1 LGECL
6 QDFKTGGY
14 HFGPDAIRGDGGN
27 RILSHFNSRN
37 KFADVISPNGLASS
51 SLSSLRAK
59 IFSKRRLSPFMCI
72 LRDANFARRKQK
84 MVQDISA
91 AFRRPANRGNMAD
104 TPLEPAVAQRA
115 RKRIAW
121 RLLPFLFLL
130 YMIAFL
136 DRMNVSAAALQ
147 MPHDLG
153 FNDKVVGLGAGMFF
167 IGYMVLE
174 IPGAL
179 IAERWSARR
188 WIARIMISWGIIT
201 ALMAFIHT
209 AREFYLVRFLV
220 GAAEAGFFPA
230 VIVYVSHWFRNEDRA
245 KAIAVFYAASPL
257 SYVVGSPLAGL
268 LLGISWLGLRG
279 WRWLFILEGI
289 PAVVFG
295 VITIFYLT
303 DWPRD
308 AKWLLPAER
317 DWINGQLENEKRA
330 KQKIRSYTIW
340 QAFAQRD
347 VILLTLAYFCAT
359 TGGYGV
365 AFWLPSILKRLS
377 GQSDMRITLFAA
389 LPYLAGFLAQQ
400 LNGWHSDRTLERRWH
415 AAVSI
420 FLCGVSLLLA
430 VIYGSSLAIAVTLFC
445 LVGASYYSFHPCFW
459 AVPTAFLSESAA
471 AASIGLINSVGN
483 LGGFFGPM
491 MMGYLVNRTHSFTA
505 GLLYLVGSLCL
516 SGILM
521 LVVGAG
527 RRSLPRAGQ
536 AATS

>member
-1 LGECL
+1 
-6 QDFKTGGY
+6 
-14 HFGPDAIRGDGGN
+14 
-27 RILSHFNSRN
+27 
-37 KFADVISPNGLASS
+37 
-51 SLSSLRAK
+51 
-59 IFSKRRLSPFMCI
+59 
-72 LRDANFARRKQK
+72 
-84 MVQDISA
+84 
-91 AFRRPANRGNMAD
+91 MAD

>member
-1 LGECL
+1 MPV
-6 QDFKTGGY
+6 TP
-14 HFGPDAIRGDGGN
+14 PD
-27 RILSHFNSRN
+27 L
-37 KFADVISPNGLASS
+37 
-51 SLSSLRAK
+51 
-59 IFSKRRLSPFMCI
+59 
-72 LRDANFARRKQK
+72 
-84 MVQDISA
+84 
-91 AFRRPANRGNMAD
+91 
-104 TPLEPAVAQRA
+104 AVASRA
-115 RKRIAW
+115 RTRIAW

-130 YMIAFL
+130 YIIAFL
-136 DRMNVSAAALQ
+136 DRMNVGAAALQ
-147 MPHDLG
+147 MPGDLG
-153 FNDKVVGLGAGMFF
+153 FNDRVVGLGAGMFF
-167 IGYMVLE
+167 IGYVVLE

-230 VIVYVSHWFRNEDRA
+230 VIVYVSHWFRYQDRA

-268 LLGISWLGLRG
+268 LLGISWFGLRG
-279 WRWLFILEGI
+279 WRWLFILEGV

-303 DWPRD
+303 DWPRE
-308 AKWLLPAER
+308 AKWLLPVER
-317 DWINGQLENEKRA
+317 DWISGQLENEKQV
-330 KQKIRSYTIW
+330 KQKIRSYTVW
-340 QAFAQRD
+340 QALAQRD
-347 VILLTLAYFCAT
+347 VILLTLCYFCAT

-377 GQSDMRITLFAA
+377 GQSDMRVTLLAA
-389 LPYLAGFLAQQ
+389 LPYLAGFLVQQ
-400 LNGWHSDRTLERRWH
+400 WNGWHSDKTCERRWH
-415 AAVSI
+415 AAVPM
-420 FLCGVSLLLA
+420 FLCGLALLLA
-430 VIYGSSLAIAVTLFC
+430 VLFGSNMILAVSLFTLVGSSYFA
-445 LVGASYYSFHPCFW
+445 FHPCFW

-471 AASIGLINSVGN
+471 AASIGMINSVGN

-491 MMGYLVNRTHSFTA
+491 IMGYLVSRTHSFRA

-527 RRSLPRAGQ
+527 RRVFPEPREAS
-536 AATS
+536 AT